1 MDPTKIYKIESH
13 LIITREELHI
23 EYDLCGVFF
32 FLVWSFPCSKWFF
45 FPFPMQIIEVGILLI
60 WPSPVRKFWILDT
73 PKETGSIGSTQRRVE
88 TLWRSIVT
96 CQDLVVREW
105 IVFLRHEDFNR
116 SIFDLVELLLERS
129 DLGYSCFLNKDPSY
143 VLNQKYS
150 RILES
155 DWLSSAGRFEH

>member
-1 MDPTKIYKIESH
+1 MDPTKIYKIKSY
-13 LIITREELHI
+13 LIITREELHM
-23 EYDLCGVFF
+23 EYDLCGVFC
-32 FLVWSFPCSKWFF
+32 FLVWSSPFSKWFF

-60 WPSPVRKFWILDT
+60 RPSPVRKFWTLDT

-96 CQDLVVREW
+96 CQDMAVREW
-105 IVFLRHEDFNR
+105 IFFLRHEDLNR
-116 SIFDLVELLLERS
+116 SIFDLKQLLSERS
-129 DLGYSCFLNKDPSY
+129 GLGYPCVLYKDPCY
-143 VLNQKYS
+143 VFNQNYS